1 MLRFTCGEREICLTI
16 KKVSKYYEH
25 DCLQN
30 FLLLFMSLLRAL
42 IVKNSHILAG
52 IYFIF
57 LKKRSRPNL
66 KGFQYQIWNSV

>member
-1 MLRFTCGEREICLTI
+1 MKFIINKHALFHLWQKELLLNHQ
-16 KKVSKYYEH
+16 KVSKYYEH

-30 FLLLFMSLLRAL
+30 FILLFMSLVIAL

-57 LKKRSRPNL
+57 DVLD
-66 KGFQYQIWNSV
+66 QT